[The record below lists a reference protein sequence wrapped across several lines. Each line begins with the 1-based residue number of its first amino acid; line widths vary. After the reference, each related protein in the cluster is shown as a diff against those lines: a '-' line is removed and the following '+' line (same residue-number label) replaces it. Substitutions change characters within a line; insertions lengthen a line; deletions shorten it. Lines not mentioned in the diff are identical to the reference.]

1 MYFALIRRDPP
12 PATTTI
18 SSSVGKPVNRVLVS
32 ARLVPLPD
40 KPTDKPFRLVA
51 LRPSPVTN
59 RSASATLKPKV
70 VAEAPPAVPEP
81 APAVVE
87 KEPEVVVEAAVEMVV
102 DEAPAAVALSAV
114 EEPGV
119 LNLGE
124 SLVIS
129 TVGKTRAEWMDRVM
143 GGVDSPI
150 TLDGSDIQVIDTAG
164 LQLVMALI
172 RELNEDGVS
181 WQWGDRSDLLNE
193 SAQQL
198 GLSSQLSL

>member
-1 MYFALIRRDPP
+1 
-12 PATTTI
+12 
-18 SSSVGKPVNRVLVS
+18 
-32 ARLVPLPD
+32 
-40 KPTDKPFRLVA
+40 
-51 LRPSPVTN
+51 
-59 RSASATLKPKV
+59 
-70 VAEAPPAVPEP
+70 
-81 APAVVE
+81 
-87 KEPEVVVEAAVEMVV
+87 
-102 DEAPAAVALSAV
+102 LSAV

>member
-1 MYFALIRRDPP
+1 MGNGEMIGHDPLAWIKEEP
-12 PATTTI
+12 KAETPDQ
-18 SSSVGKPVNRVLVS
+18 S
-32 ARLVPLPD
+32 APEV
-40 KPTDKPFRLVA
+40 VQEA
-51 LRPSPVTN
+51 M
-59 RSASATLKPKV
+59 

-114 EEPGV
+114 EEAGV